1 MWASVE
7 SLASGSSLRGSTV
20 PWKPTVNHVD
30 RTVLRIGRVFRKT
43 GNRLG
48 EAVANPAGEESGYYR
63 RSSAVLHSHGCPQP
77 DASRERWQ
85 RAGPGD
91 SILLVVPTSKTDQFG
106 LIHCPFPCVIP
117 YDASPNSAFQS
128 IRDIELTEPCVGSA
142 RILRKTT
149 PESLRAYSRLG
160 FSENASWTTRAA
172 TATYSAAQVAN
183 FHALSDADPMKA
195 FIDGGFGA
203 APARST
209 PAPRGTSQ
217 SNMFATGAKVLV
229 PATVYPSYPCREN
242 EGRGWTATVLQ
253 RSRDAVR
260 LEFTSDDAS
269 GTVFQPVWLKSAVL
283 IATA

>member
-1 MWASVE
+1 MTLCDCRQSSVFF
-7 SLASGSSLRGSTV
+7 SLNNFVHLSPLS
-20 PWKPTVNHVD
+20 PDD
-30 RTVLRIGRVFRKT
+30 RHAI
-43 GNRLG
+43 
-48 EAVANPAGEESGYYR
+48 P
-63 RSSAVLHSHGCPQP
+63 
-77 DASRERWQ
+77 SRDFIDGALQ
-85 RAGPGD
+85 
-91 SILLVVPTSKTDQFG
+91 
-106 LIHCPFPCVIP
+106 VI
-117 YDASPNSAFQS
+117 Q
-128 IRDIELTEPCVGSA
+128 L
-142 RILRKTT
+142 ILRKTT

-260 LEFTSDDAS
+260 LEFTSADAS